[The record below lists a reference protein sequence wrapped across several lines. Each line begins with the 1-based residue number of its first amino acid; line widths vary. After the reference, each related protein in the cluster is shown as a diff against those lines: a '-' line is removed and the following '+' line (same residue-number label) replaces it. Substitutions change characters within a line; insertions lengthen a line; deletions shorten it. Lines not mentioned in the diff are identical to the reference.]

1 MASKN
6 PYTDAI
12 MTIADEYR
20 SLIDNPPKEK
30 VPSIMREAMAKEKTP
45 IGRWLESN
53 RVLEKDFEGLF

>member
-1 MASKN
+1 LASKN

-30 VPSIMREAMAKEKTP
+30 VPGIMREAKTKEMTS
-45 IGRWLESN
+45 IGKWLQN
-53 RVLEKDFEGLF
+53 NDIQGKDFEGLF

>member
-1 MASKN
+1 
-6 PYTDAI
+6 

-30 VPSIMREAMAKEKTP
+30 VPSIMREAMVKEKTP
-45 IGRWLESN
+45 RGSWSESN